1 MVSPSLSDTRLYSK
15 FSRIL
20 KFPTTPILSS
30 TNIQLNQHPCLACTM
45 AFRVKLPFYGLYLW
59 LPKAHVEAHIAG
71 STVLAAVLLKRGG
84 YGTWWVKIILSS
96 QTYFIGYP
104 FIILSLWGTILTSL
118 ICLCQADLR
127 SLIACSSVSH
137 IALVIIAILIQTP
150 WSYIGDTVLLPGK
163 SHGWR
168 SLVGCSPWGH

>member
-1 MVSPSLSDTRLYSK
+1 
-15 FSRIL
+15 
-20 KFPTTPILSS
+20 
-30 TNIQLNQHPCLACTM
+30 M

-59 LPKAHVEAHIAG
+59 LPKANVEAHIAG

-104 FIILSLWGTILTSL
+104 FIILSLWGIILTSL

-150 WSYIGDTVLLPGK
+150 WSYIGDTALIIAHGLTSSILFCLENSNYMWIHSWIIILVWGLPMF
-163 SHGWR
+163 
-168 SLVGCSPWGH
+168 LPL